1 MTSDLW
7 EIVYISEARYG
18 LDKDDIADI
27 LAVSQ
32 RDNAQEFIT
41 GMLLYSSG
49 LFIQALEGKRDSV
62 TALYGR
68 IVDDRRHHDVD
79 LLVDHAISHR
89 SFDGWSMGFVETAPE
104 DLSTARASLR
114 PSAPSMPMRRLRS
127 SGAVSTKPIDQPSK
141 LRWEIA

>member
-1 MTSDLW
+1 MAGSLW
-7 EIVYISEARYG
+7 ELVYISEARYG
-18 LDKDDIADI
+18 LSKADIEDI

-32 RDNAQEFIT
+32 RNNAQEKIT

-49 LFIQALEGKRDSV
+49 LFIQALEGERNSV

-89 SFDGWSMGFVETAPE
+89 SFGSWSMGFIESAPE
-104 DLSTARASLR
+104 DLGRRIGIEGAMGRNEALAVLSRDETLASNTLR
-114 PSAPSMPMRRLRS
+114 DFAEQLY
-127 SGAVSTKPIDQPSK
+127 
-141 LRWEIA
+141 

>member
-18 LDKDDIADI
+18 LGKDDIADI
-27 LAVSQ
+27 VAASQ
-32 RDNAQEFIT
+32 RNNAQEFIT

-79 LLVDHAISHR
+79 LLVDHAIAER
-89 SFDGWSMGFVETAPE
+89 SFSGWSMGFVETAPE
-104 DLSTARASLR
+104 DLGRRIGIEGALGRNEAIAVLSRDETLASNTLR
-114 PSAPSMPMRRLRS
+114 DFAEQLY
-127 SGAVSTKPIDQPSK
+127 
-141 LRWEIA
+141 

>member
-104 DLSTARASLR
+104 DLSRRIGIEGALGRNEALAVLSRDETLARNTLR
-114 PSAPSMPMRRLRS
+114 DFAEQLY
-127 SGAVSTKPIDQPSK
+127 
-141 LRWEIA
+141 